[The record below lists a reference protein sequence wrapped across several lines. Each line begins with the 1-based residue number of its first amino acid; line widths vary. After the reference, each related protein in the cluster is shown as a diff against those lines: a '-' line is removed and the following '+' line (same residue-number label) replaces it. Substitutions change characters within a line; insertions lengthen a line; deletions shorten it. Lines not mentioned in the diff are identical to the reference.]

1 MGLKLDALSTNFEVD
16 HVEVFNQGFA
26 GIIGRSPIMLD
37 VFRLVETVCRAGL
50 TARRLECRIEV
61 VGATPEL
68 RRLLEALGLAG
79 VLPCADD
86 PHGVGGASGVEAEG

>member
-1 MGLKLDALSTNFEVD
+1 MAGDLPPPALVIDATDLDHPGL
-16 HVEVFNQGFA
+16 
-26 GIIGRSPIMLD
+26 
-37 VFRLVETVCRAGL
+37 RLVERLCRAGL

>member
-1 MGLKLDALSTNFEVD
+1 MPGDPPPPALVIDATDLDHPGL
-16 HVEVFNQGFA
+16 
-26 GIIGRSPIMLD
+26 
-37 VFRLVETVCRAGL
+37 RLVERLCRAGL

-79 VLPCADD
+79 VLPCADGSG
-86 PHGVGGASGVEAEG
+86 GVDGPLGLEAEG